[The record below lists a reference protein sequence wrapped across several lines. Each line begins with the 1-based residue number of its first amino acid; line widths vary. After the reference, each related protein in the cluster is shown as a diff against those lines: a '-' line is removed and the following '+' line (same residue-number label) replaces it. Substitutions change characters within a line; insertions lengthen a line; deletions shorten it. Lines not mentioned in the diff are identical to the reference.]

1 MHISYACI
9 HTYVAIYIEREFLHS
24 LYFCMCCLQTVPID
38 SQLAGYIIVA
48 NLIIVKINAKLMHD
62 HFTSYVKTDKLTFL
76 LQG

>member
-1 MHISYACI
+1 
-9 HTYVAIYIEREFLHS
+9 
-24 LYFCMCCLQTVPID
+24 MCCLQTVPID

-62 HFTSYVKTDKLTFL
+62 HFASYVIKTDKLTFL